1 MALARFVVTAL
12 TTITWPAT
20 WSQIIAGSPATPV
33 VAPTVPNTT
42 VAAGNATGVP
52 VLVVVTG
59 ATVTAVTV
67 NGTLAGAAAGSYVVP
82 YPGTI
87 ALTYASGSPTWTW
100 VVADLESSGTS
111 SMTCAVS
118 ATAPPGGQ
126 AGTLPQVTFIPGT
139 VIYADSSAGSN
150 GPQQLYQA
158 IGAGNLRA
166 YVVGQDAV
174 GHAALSN

>member
-1 MALARFVVTAL
+1 MALGRFVLTANVTIA
-12 TTITWPAT
+12 WPAT
-20 WSQIIAGSPATPV
+20 WSEIIAGSPASA
-33 VAPTVPNTT
+33 VAAPAVPATT
-42 VAAGNATGVP
+42 VAAANATGVP

-67 NGTLAGAAAGSYVVP
+67 SGTVAGSAAGSYVMP

-100 VVADLESSGTS
+100 AVADLPSSGTS
-111 SMTCAVS
+111 SMTAAVS

-126 AGTLPQVTFIPGT
+126 AGTMMQFTFLAGT
-139 VIYADSSAGSN
+139 AIYADSSGGTN
-150 GPQQLYQA
+150 GPCQLYNA
-158 IGAGNLRA
+158 IGAGNLTA
-166 YVVGQDAV
+166 WIDGTSNV